1 VGLLVPY
8 YQRYGP
14 IFTFRLLHRPMVV
27 MAGPEAN
34 HFLMVSGAQHFSWRS
49 GIFGEGLI
57 PVLGDGLITTDGSY
71 HDRARQISMP
81 AFHSRRMDAALAV
94 MLDETDRAL
103 DTWRSGDNVDVYTW
117 VRDLAMRI
125 AMRALVGIDPH
136 HGDSGHELA
145 DYFERALSYT
155 VADLWKV
162 PLRGPGTP
170 WRRLHETRKRLDP
183 LILAEIQ
190 RRRREPN
197 EGEDILSM
205 LLTAR
210 DDEGD
215 GFSDRELRDQV
226 VTLLF
231 GGHDTSSSTVAFL
244 LYELARNPDVLLRV
258 QEEQDRV
265 LGGVSPTAAQLGG
278 ELVELD
284 MALDETLRRY
294 PPVWFSP
301 RMSVSPFEFAGR
313 RVPAGTH
320 VMASAWV
327 SHHLPD
333 VFEDPASFKPERFAP
348 EARRALPKGAYIPFG
363 GGQRI
368 CIGKRFG
375 QLAVKSIATTVLQRL
390 RLELPPG
397 HKLTV
402 EMMPTLSPGGGL
414 PMVVR
419 ERTLV

>member
-136 HGDSGHELA
+136 HGDRGHELA

-215 GFSDRELRDQV
+215 GFGDRELRDQV